1 MRSCPGDH
9 GGQIIVVGAGVLG
22 ATVAF
27 QLASRGADVTVL
39 DAGNPGGAVS
49 AVSMAWLNAADKQPN
64 QYSDLNRRSLD
75 MWDRFSRRLGGDTQP
90 TWGGELR
97 WATSA
102 EGGQKLEARARQHQR
117 AGYPIRLID
126 QEEFHALEP
135 GIEAVT
141 FVAAS
146 HAAIE
151 GHVDVQRV
159 IDVCLERVRSAGGS
173 VRTNSPV
180 SDLRLHDSNGGQAVT
195 AVVVGDDE
203 IPCDTLVI
211 AAGAE
216 TDEVARYAGVSVPI
230 KKSSFGAVIV
240 TEPMDQIFKTAA
252 FVQTPND
259 LKSRASL
266 RQLPDGRV
274 MIHGFASGV
283 DGSLGRDE
291 AEVAEAVKTA
301 ARFVPPLGDAVIA
314 EVRRGPRPIPL
325 DGQPIIGFVPTVSN
339 AYLTMMHNAI
349 TLAPAVSELAAIEIL
364 DGVDV
369 DLLAPYRVARFH

>member
-1 MRSCPGDH
+1 MRSCPGDR
-9 GGQIIVVGAGVLG
+9 GGRIIVVGAGVLG
-22 ATVAF
+22 ATVAY
-27 QLASRGADVTVL
+27 QLASRGAEVTVL

-49 AVSMAWLNAADKQPN
+49 AVSMAWLNGADKQPA

-75 MWDRFSRRLGGDTQP
+75 TWDRFSRTLGGDTQP

-102 EGGQKLEARARQHQR
+102 EGGQKLDARARQHQR

-126 QEEFHALEP
+126 EEEFRALEP
-135 GIEAVT
+135 GIDAAT
-141 FVAAS
+141 FTAAS
-146 HAAIE
+146 YAALE

-173 VRTNSPV
+173 VLTNNPV
-180 SDLRLHDSNGGQAVT
+180 SDLRLHDSDGGQTVT
-195 AVVVGDDE
+195 AVVAGEDE
-203 IPCDTLVI
+203 IPCDVLVI
-211 AAGAE
+211 AAGA
-216 TDEVARYAGVSVPI
+216 TADEVARYAGVSVPV

-240 TEPMDQIFKTAA
+240 TEPMHQIFKTAA
-252 FVQTPND
+252 LVQTPHD
-259 LKSRASL
+259 LKSRVSL

-283 DGSLGRDE
+283 EGSLGRDE
-291 AEVAEAVKTA
+291 AEVAQAVKTA

-325 DGQPIIGFVPTVSN
+325 DGQPIIGFAPTVSN
-339 AYLTMMHNAI
+339 AYLTVMHNAI

-364 DGVDV
+364 DGVEV
-369 DLLAPYRVARFH
+369 DLLAPYRLARFD

>member
-1 MRSCPGDH
+1 MSSSPGDK
-9 GGQIIVVGAGVLG
+9 GGRIIVVGAGVLG

-49 AVSMAWLNAADKQPN
+49 GASMAWLNAADKQPSR
-64 QYSDLNRRSLD
+64 YSDLSRRSLD
-75 MWDRFSRRLGGDTQP
+75 TWDRFSRGLGGDTQP

-102 EGGQKLEARARQHQR
+102 EGGQKLDARARQHQR

-126 QEEFHALEP
+126 EEEFRALEP

-146 HAAIE
+146 YAAIE

-173 VRTNSPV
+173 VWTNSPV
-180 SDLRLHDSNGGQAVT
+180 SDLRVHDSNGCQAVA

-203 IPCDTLVI
+203 IPCDILVI
-211 AAGAE
+211 AAGAAA
-216 TDEVARYAGVSVPI
+216 DEVARYAGVSVPI
-230 KKSSFGAVIV
+230 KSSFGAVIV
-240 TEPMDQIFKTAA
+240 TEPMHRIFKTAA
-252 FVQTPND
+252 LVQTPHD

-274 MIHGFASGV
+274 MIHGLASGV

-291 AEVAEAVKTA
+291 AEVADVVKTA
-301 ARFVPPLGDAVIA
+301 ARFVPALGDAVIA
-314 EVRRGPRPIPL
+314 DVRRGPRPIPS
-325 DGQPIIGFVPTVSN
+325 DGQPIIGFVPAVSN
-339 AYLTMMHNAI
+339 AYLTVMHNAI

-369 DLLAPYRVARFH
+369 DLLAPYRVSRFH